1 MTILY
6 FDCFSGAAGDMIL
19 GALLDAGVPLDVVRR
34 AVDGLG
40 VDGWQL
46 DATTVRKGPL
56 RATKAVVT
64 VRDARDT
71 SGRTYRELADTVA
84 SARLDDAVRARAL
97 DVFRVLAEA
106 EARVHGVALGDVHL
120 HEAGALDALVDVVG
134 ASAALAHLAPARV
147 VVSPVATGTGTIET
161 EHGPLPL
168 PAPAAAEIL
177 TGAVLYG
184 RGERE
189 LVTPTGAAIL
199 ASAADEFGP
208 LPRMRVRAIGYGAG
222 DAELDHPN
230 VVRVLVG
237 DDDRASGADDA
248 HVVEANLDDHHP
260 ETIPVVIDELLAA
273 GAQDAWA
280 TPIVMKKGRPALTL
294 SALVAPEHAD
304 DVVEL
309 MFRHTTTLGVRRVTV
324 HKDALER
331 SFFDVDVFGQRV
343 RVKVGWLRGDA
354 VTRSPEHDDVVAAAR
369 ATGRTVKD
377 VHAEAVRRA
386 QAHDLPRGSSS

>member
-19 GALLDAGVPLDVVRR
+19 GALIDAGVPVDVVRG
-34 AVDGLG
+34 AVEGLG
-40 VDGWQL
+40 VDGWAL
-46 DATTVRKGPL
+46 DVATVRKGPL
-56 RATKAVVT
+56 RATKAIVT
-64 VRDARDT
+64 VRDARGT
-71 SGRTYRELADTVA
+71 SGRTYRELADTV
-84 SARLDDAVRARAL
+84 SNARLDEPVRERAL

-134 ASAALAHLAPARV
+134 ASAALAHLAPERI
-147 VVSPVATGTGTIET
+147 VVSAVATGTGTIET
-161 EHGPLPL
+161 DHGPLPL
-168 PAPAAAEIL
+168 PAPAATEIL
-177 TGAVLYG
+177 KGAVLYG

-199 ASAADEFGP
+199 ASAADEFGT

-222 DAELDHPN
+222 DAELSHPN

-237 DDDRASGADDA
+237 DGADGGGDA

-260 ETIPVVIDELLAA
+260 ETVPVVIDELLAA

-294 SALVAPEHAD
+294 SALVAPERAD
-304 DVVEL
+304 DVAEL

-324 HKDALER
+324 RKDALDR
-331 SFFDVDVFGQRV
+331 SFFDVDVYGHRV
-343 RVKVGWLRGDA
+343 RVKVGWLRGEP

-377 VHAEAVRRA
+377 VHAQAVRRA
-386 QAHDLPRGSSS
+386 HAYDLGPEAPAP